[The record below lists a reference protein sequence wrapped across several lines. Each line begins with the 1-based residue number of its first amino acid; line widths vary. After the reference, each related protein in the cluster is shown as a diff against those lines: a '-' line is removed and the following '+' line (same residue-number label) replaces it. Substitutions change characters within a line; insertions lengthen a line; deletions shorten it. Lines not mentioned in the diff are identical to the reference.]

1 MKRANNY
8 NPSVIIGGHSVRGV
22 SRQPIR
28 APYNG
33 RLIGHAPVSD
43 KKQIEKCIRASVA
56 GFENTRRQPTHVRR
70 AVLIRI
76 VELLK
81 KYEDELVRL
90 LAEEAGKP
98 VDLALGEVR
107 RAQMTFTFAAAELT
121 RFGGEWLPIDQE
133 LRVENYRCIVE
144 RFPVGPIA
152 AIAPY
157 NWPINLVCH
166 KLAPALAVG
175 SAVIV
180 KAPTQTP
187 LSTFRLGEI
196 ILEAGPPEGAL
207 SIFYAPHRI
216 AEKIVTDERI
226 QMLSFTGSPEV
237 GWELK
242 RKCGKKKI
250 LLELGSNSAAV
261 VHEDADLDWAASRIV
276 LGGFGYAGQVCI
288 KVQRVFVH
296 AKIYDRFR
304 ALLVAKTRACKTGDP
319 LKKGVVCGPVIDS
332 GSADRIMAWISEAKA
347 QGAKLLAGG
356 TRKGNLIAP
365 TLLENVKPSMKVCRQ
380 EVFGPVVTLETYR
393 NWPDALKKVN
403 QSRYGLQAGVFTQ
416 DVNRIRE
423 AFDTLEVGGV
433 IANDFPTMRVDNF
446 PYGGVKDSGL
456 GREGVKYTMDEMTE
470 PRVLVTRYPP
480 SKG

>member
-1 MKRANNY
+1 MKRAKNY
-8 NPSVIIGGHSVRGV
+8 NPALIIGASRVRGA
-22 SRQPIR
+22 SRQPVR

-33 RLIGHAPVSD
+33 RLIGHAPVAD
-43 KKQIEKCIRASVA
+43 KKQIEKCIRAAVL
-56 GFENTRRQPTHVRR
+56 GFENTRRQPTYKRR
-70 AVLIRI
+70 MLVARVA
-76 VELLK
+76 ELLK
-81 KYEDELVRL
+81 KYEQELTVL

-133 LRVENYRCIVE
+133 PRVENYRCLVE
-144 RFPVGPIA
+144 RFPIGPIA

-175 SAVIV
+175 SSVVV

-196 ILEAGPPEGAL
+196 ILEAEPPEGAL

-226 QMLSFTGSPEV
+226 KMLSFTGSPEV

-242 RKCGKKKI
+242 GKCGKKKI
-250 LLELGSNSAAV
+250 LLELGGNAAV
-261 VHEDADLDWAASRIV
+261 AVHEDADLEWASSRIV

-296 AKIYDRFR
+296 QRIYEKFR
-304 ALLVAKTRACKTGDP
+304 ALLAAKTRSCKTGDP
-319 LKKGVVCGPVIDS
+319 MKKGIVCGPVIDAA
-332 GSADRIMAWISEAKA
+332 SAERIMAWIAEAKA
-347 QGAKLLAGG
+347 QGAKVLVGG
-356 TRKGNLIAP
+356 TRRGNVIAP
-365 TLLENVKPSMKVCRQ
+365 TILENIKPSMKVSCQ
-380 EVFGPVVTLETYR
+380 EVFGPVMTLESYR
-393 NWPDALKKVN
+393 TWPEALKKVN
-403 QSRYGLQAGVFTQ
+403 HSRYGLQAGVFTQ

-423 AFDTLEVGGV
+423 AFETLQVGGV
-433 IANDFPTMRVDNF
+433 IANDFPTLRVDNY

-470 PRVLVTRYPP
+470 PRVLVTRFAAP
-480 SKG
+480 K

>member
-1 MKRANNY
+1 MKRAKNY
-8 NPSVIIGGHSVRGV
+8 NPSAIIGGHGVRGV
-22 SRQPIR
+22 SRQPIC

-43 KKQIEKCIRASVA
+43 KRQIEKCIRASVE
-56 GFENTRRQPTHVRR
+56 GFENTRRQPTYRRR
-70 AVLIRI
+70 AVVAR
-76 VELLK
+76 VAELLK
-81 KYEDELVRL
+81 KHEDELTHL

-98 VDLALGEVR
+98 IDLARGEVR
-107 RAQMTFTFAAAELT
+107 RAQMTFMFAAAELT
-121 RFGGEWLPIDQE
+121 RFGGEWIPVDQE
-133 LRVENYRCIVE
+133 PRAENYRCLVE
-144 RFPVGPIA
+144 RFPIGPIA

-175 SAVIV
+175 SAVVV

-196 ILEAGPPEGAL
+196 ILEAEPPEGAL

-216 AEKIVTDERI
+216 AEKIAIDDRI
-226 QMLSFTGSPEV
+226 KMLSFTGSPEV

-261 VHEDADLDWAASRIV
+261 VHEDADLEWAAARIV

-304 ALLVAKTRACKTGDP
+304 ALLVEKARTCKTGDP
-319 LKKGVVCGPVIDS
+319 MKKGVVCGPVIDA
-332 GSADRIMAWISEAKA
+332 GHADRVMTWISEAKA
-347 QGAKLLAGG
+347 GGAKILAGG
-356 TRKGNLIAP
+356 TRKGNVISP
-365 TLLENVKPSMKVCRQ
+365 TILENVKPTMKVSCR
-380 EVFGPVVTLETYR
+380 EVFGPVVTLESYQS
-393 NWPDALKKVN
+393 WPVALKKVN
-403 QSRYGLQAGVFTQ
+403 RSRYGLQAGVFTQ
-416 DVNRIRE
+416 DANRIRE
-423 AFDTLEVGGV
+423 AFETLEVGGV

-456 GREGVKYTMDEMTE
+456 GREGVKYTMEEMTE
-470 PRVLVTRYPP
+470 PRVLVTRYPKP
-480 SKG
+480 

>member
-1 MKRANNY
+1 MKRANHY
-8 NPSVIIGGHSVRGV
+8 NPSVLIGGHPVRGV

-43 KKQIEKCIRASVA
+43 KRQIEKCIRASVE
-56 GFENTRRQPTHVRR
+56 GFENTRRQPTYKRR
-70 AVLIRI
+70 AVVARAAD
-76 VELLK
+76 LLK
-81 KYEDELVRL
+81 KYEEELTWL
-90 LAEEAGKP
+90 LSEEAGKP

-121 RFGGEWLPIDQE
+121 RFGGEWIPVDQE
-133 LRVENYRCIVE
+133 PRAENYRCVVE
-144 RFPVGPIA
+144 RFPIGPIA

-175 SAVIV
+175 SAVVV

-196 ILEAGPPEGAL
+196 ILEAEPPEGSV

-242 RKCGKKKI
+242 KKCGKKKI

-261 VHEDADLDWAASRIV
+261 VHEDADLEWAAARVV

-288 KVQRVFVH
+288 KVQRVYAH
-296 AKIYDRFR
+296 QKIYEKFR
-304 ALLVAKTRACKTGDP
+304 ALLVEKTRGCPTGNP
-319 LKKGVVCGPVIDS
+319 MKKGIICGPVIDA
-332 GSADRIMAWISEAKA
+332 GNADRIMAWISEAKA
-347 QGAKLLAGG
+347 QGAKILGGG
-356 TRKGNLIAP
+356 TRRGNLIQP
-365 TLLENVKPSMKVCRQ
+365 TLLENVKSSMKVSCQ
-380 EVFGPVVTLETYR
+380 ELFGPVVTLEPYR
-393 NWPDALKKVN
+393 TWPEALKKVN
-403 QSRYGLQAGVFTQ
+403 RSRYGLQAGIFTQ
-416 DVNRIRE
+416 DANRIRE

-433 IANDFPTMRVDNF
+433 IVNDFPTMRVDNF

-456 GREGVKYTMDEMTE
+456 GREGVRYTMEEMTE
-470 PRVLVTRYPP
+470 PRVLVTRYP
-480 SKG
+480 GA